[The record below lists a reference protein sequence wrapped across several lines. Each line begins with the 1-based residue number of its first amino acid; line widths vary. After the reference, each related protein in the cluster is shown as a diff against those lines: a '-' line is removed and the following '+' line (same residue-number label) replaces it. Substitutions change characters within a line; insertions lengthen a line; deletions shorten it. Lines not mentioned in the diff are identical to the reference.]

1 MMKNAKKKII
11 RRLIIW
17 LIALIALACLV
28 VFVFVPIYSERD
40 NSSGREPHLVFY
52 EGDDK
57 DVVIENDHLLLE
69 MDAATT
75 QFKITSKDTG
85 KVWFSNPEG
94 RDKDPIAHGV
104 NSDLLSSTL
113 NLTYTVSGS
122 ETELNNYRYSMVN
135 RNFNI
140 YKEDENTIRIEYAIG
155 KIERT
160 YFIPLAIT
168 KERYK
173 ELTGKMSGGD
183 KKKVSSFYSL
193 YDAKQL
199 KKATNLDELKAMYPA
214 IEEGNLYILKANTD
228 TKSKEKIEGYF
239 SKVGYDQ
246 EQYEIDMQNVEQKEE
261 NHGPYFN
268 ATMIIRLDGD
278 QLVVEVPYNEI
289 KYEGDYPLT
298 YVSVLPM
305 FGAAGTDQE
314 GFIFIP
320 EGSGGIIKYN
330 NGKLSQNAYYANL
343 YGWDYGMERT
353 EAVSETENTFAVFGM
368 GQPDGSFICTVE
380 GASSYGGICA
390 DIAGRFN
397 SFNTVY
403 CKYNLIHYGQ
413 FKLSG
418 RTNEQVLMYEN
429 TIPDDTIIQR
439 YCFVDADNY
448 VGMAEAYGDYLRSK
462 PEFKQEQADPE
473 VPIHVELVGAI
484 NKMVPVL
491 GVPVDSV
498 IPVTTF
504 SEAQDIMNELLG
516 DGVKHLNIRMTGWS
530 NGGVRQKVLTGVNT
544 VGQLGGDS
552 ALKKLITDAKGKGVS
567 VYLDGISCFAYN
579 SDLTEGFVPTLH
591 AARFTTRELVKL
603 YPYYIVNYQQ
613 MDDDDDLAYYLVKP
627 RIADD
632 YAKNLVDGVK
642 KREAT
647 GVAFRDIGNLLSA
660 DYYKND
666 TVTREQVKEMNIG
679 ILQKAQ
685 DLDMKISIKKGN
697 DYAIAYADL
706 ITDMNLTGRKYTIID
721 QAVPFYQI
729 ALHGLRNYTGEAINL
744 SSDYRSAMLESAE
757 YGAGLNFTFMKAD
770 TSILQDSAYSCYTA
784 GSYDRWKE
792 DARQMILRYQKEMS
806 GLNSRRITGHEF
818 ITNDVHV
825 TTYEDGTSVYVNYG
839 RTDYK
844 QGSLTIPARDY
855 LVERGSAK

>member
-1 MMKNAKKKII
+1 MNRSKKKII
-11 RRLIIW
+11 RRLIVW
-17 LIALIALACLV
+17 LIAVIALACLV
-28 VFVFVPIYSERD
+28 VFVFVPIYSEREK
-40 NSSGREPHLVFY
+40 SSGREPHLVFY
-52 EGDDK
+52 EGDGNN
-57 DVVIENDHLLLE
+57 VVIENERLLLE

-85 KVWFSNPEG
+85 KVWLSNPEG

-104 NSDLLSSTL
+104 NSDFLSSTL
-113 NLTYTVSGS
+113 NLTYTISGS

-135 RNFNI
+135 QNFNI
-140 YKEDENTIRIEYAIG
+140 YKENDTTIRIEYAIG

-160 YFIPLAIT
+160 YFIPIAIT
-168 KERYK
+168 KERFK

-199 KKATNLDELKAMYPA
+199 GKASNLEELKSMYPA

-228 TKSKEKIEGYF
+228 TKSKEKIESYF
-239 SKVGYDQ
+239 SKIGYDQ

-268 ATMIIRLDGD
+268 ATMILQLDGD

-289 KYEGDYPLT
+289 KYEAEYPLT

-305 FGAAGTDQE
+305 FGAAGMDEE

-413 FKLSG
+413 FKLSS

-439 YCFVDADNY
+439 YCFVDTDNY

-473 VPIHVELVGAI
+473 VPIHVELIGAI
-484 NKMVPVL
+484 NKTIQRF

-504 SEAQDIMNELLG
+504 SEAQDIMDELLA
-516 DGVKHLNIRMTGWS
+516 DGIKHLNIRMTGWS
-530 NGGVRQKVLTGVNT
+530 NGGVRQKVLTSVHT

-552 ALKKLITDAKGKGVS
+552 GLKKLIADAKDKGVS
-567 VYLDGISCFAYN
+567 VYLDGISCFAYK
-579 SDLTEGFVPTLH
+579 SGLAEGFIPTLQ
-591 AARFTTRELVKL
+591 AARFTTREIVRL
-603 YPYYIVNYQQ
+603 YPYYIVTYQQ
-613 MDDDDDLAYYLVKP
+613 MDTAEEFEYYLVKP
-627 RIADD
+627 RISND
-632 YAKNLVDGVK
+632 YANNLLNGVK
-642 KREAT
+642 DRSAS
-647 GVAFRDIGNLLSA
+647 GIAFRDIGNLLSA
-660 DYYKND
+660 DYNKND
-666 TVTREQVKEMNIG
+666 TVTREEVKQMNVG

-685 DLDMKISIKKGN
+685 DLGMKISIKKGN

-706 ITDMNLTGRKYTIID
+706 ITDMNLTGRKYAIID

-744 SSDYRSAMLESAE
+744 SGDYQNALLESAE
-757 YGAGLNFTFMKAD
+757 YGAGLNFSFMKAD
-770 TSILQDSAYSCYTA
+770 TSILQDSAYSCYTG

-792 DARQMILRYQKEMS
+792 DARQMILRYQEDMS
-806 GLNSRRITGHEF
+806 GLNSLRITGHKF
-818 ITNDVHV
+818 ITNDVHM
-825 TTYEDGTSVYVNYG
+825 TTYEDGTNVYVNYG
-839 RTDYK
+839 RMDFK
-844 QGSLTIPARDY
+844 QGSLIIPGRDY
-855 LVERGSAK
+855 LVERGSVK

>member
-1 MMKNAKKKII
+1 MNSKKKII
-11 RRLIIW
+11 RRLILW
-17 LIALIALACLV
+17 LVVLAALACLV
-28 VFVFVPIYSERD
+28 VFVFVPIYSEKD
-40 NSSGREPHLVFY
+40 TSSGREPHLVFY
-52 EGDDK
+52 EGDGNN
-57 DVVIENDHLLLE
+57 VTIENDHLTLE

-75 QFKITSKDTG
+75 QFKVTSKDNG
-85 KVWFSNPEG
+85 KVWYSNPEG
-94 RDKDPIAHGV
+94 REKDPIAHGV

-113 NLTYTVSGS
+113 NLTYTVAGS

-135 RNFNI
+135 QNFNI
-140 YKEDENTIRIEYAIG
+140 YKEDEHTIRIEYAIG
-155 KIERT
+155 QIERS
-160 YFIPLAIT
+160 YMIPLAIT
-168 KERYK
+168 VERYK
-173 ELTGKMSGGD
+173 EFTGQMSGGD

-193 YDAKQL
+193 YDQKQL
-199 KKATNLDELKAMYPA
+199 GKAKNLDELKTMYPG
-214 IEEGNLYILKANTD
+214 IEEGNLYILKSGTD
-228 TKSKEKIEGYF
+228 AKGKEKVEGYF
-239 SKVGYDQ
+239 SKYGYDQ
-246 EQYEIDMQNVEQKEE
+246 EQYEIDMQNVAQTSE

-268 ATMIIRLDGD
+268 ATMILRLDGK
-278 QLVVEVPYNEI
+278 QLVVEVPYDEI
-289 KYEGDYPLT
+289 MYDAEYPLT

-305 FGAAGTDQE
+305 FGAAGTDEE

-320 EGSGGIIKYN
+320 EGSGGVIRYN
-330 NGKLSQNAYYANL
+330 NGRLSQNPYYANL

-368 GQPDGSFICTVE
+368 GQPEGSFICVIE
-380 GASSYGGICA
+380 GASSYGGIYA

-429 TIPDDTIIQR
+429 GMPDDTIIQR
-439 YCFVDADNY
+439 YCFTDADNY

-473 VPIHVELVGAI
+473 VPIHVELIGAI
-484 NKMVPVL
+484 NKTIPKL

-498 IPVTTF
+498 VAVTTF
-504 SEAQDIMNELLG
+504 SEAQGIMDELLDNG
-516 DGVKHLNIRMTGWS
+516 IKHLNIRMTGWS
-530 NGGVRQKVLTGVNT
+530 NGGVRQKVLTGVHT

-552 ALKKLITDAKGKGVS
+552 GLKKLIADAKAKGVS
-567 VYLDGISCFAYN
+567 VYLDGISCFAYD
-579 SDLTEGFVPTLH
+579 SGLAEGFVPTLH

-603 YPYYIVNYQQ
+603 YPYYIVTYQQ
-613 MDDDDDLAYYLVKP
+613 QDWSDAYYLVKP
-627 RIADD
+627 KIAND
-632 YAKNLVDGVK
+632 YANNLVNGVSS
-642 KREAT
+642 REAT

-660 DYYKND
+660 DYYKNE
-666 TVTREQVKEMNIG
+666 TVTREQVKQLNIG
-679 ILQKAQ
+679 ILKNAQ
-685 DLDMKISIKKGN
+685 DRNLKISIKKGN

-744 SSDYRSAMLESAE
+744 SSDYRNALLESAE
-757 YGAGLNFTFMKAD
+757 YGAGLSFTFMKAD

-784 GSYDRWKE
+784 GSYDRWKDE
-792 DARQMILRYQKEMS
+792 VFPMILQYQKEMS
-806 GLNSRRITGHEF
+806 GLNSQRITGHEF
-818 ITNDVHV
+818 LTNDVHV
-825 TTYEDGTSVYVNYG
+825 TTYEDGTRVYVNYG
-839 RTDYK
+839 STEFRK
-844 QGSLTIPARDY
+844 GAVRVPARDY